1 MTASSEAAFF
11 TLVLEPAPKLIFYF
25 RSRKIHT
32 RLPFLLSFAF
42 LLSSRTLSHTL
53 AHSRTLSHKNVD
65 PSEPGSHC

>member
-11 TLVLEPAPKLIFYF
+11 MLVLEPAPKLIFYF

-53 AHSRTLSHKNVD
+53 AHSRTLSHTLAQKCR
-65 PSEPGSHC
+65 PL